1 MAEQNRPTVVSL
13 SNIANGHAV
22 QIFDHNMRKVLENIK
37 DPNTSAK
44 AVRSITLKVDFM
56 PYPDRNGSE
65 VKISVS
71 SRMAPVS
78 SVNSTVFLG
87 AGENGLQAYSN
98 DTRQQALP
106 LSTEEEKKPESNV
119 VTIAG

>member
-1 MAEQNRPTVVSL
+1 MENGRPTVVSL
-13 SNIANGHAV
+13 SNIANGSAV

-44 AVRSITLKVDFM
+44 AARSITLKVEFK

-65 VKISVS
+65 VSISVS

-87 AGENGLQAYSN
+87 ATENGLQAYSN
-98 DTRQQALP
+98 DTRQQVLP
-106 LSTEEEKKPESNV
+106 LAVEEKKPETNV
-119 VTIAG
+119 LAIAK